1 MAQTCTRLCNDAVF
15 VRNNGQWPEEVQ
27 YRSGTSLSVFL
38 EHGGI
43 TWSLLEADASE
54 RVHNL
59 MHADKNALREFSLKG
74 HAWRVEFVGANND
87 ARWEGVDPGPAYLN
101 FLLGND
107 PSTWAKNV
115 PVFASVR
122 STALW
127 PGVDIVMRTEGAA
140 FKYDLLLKCAQDAEK
155 IKLRYEGVERMALRP
170 EGSLQIGTSA
180 GDLIEG
186 VPIAYYADG
195 KQERVECRYV
205 VEDQTVSFAFD
216 GAVDPRRPIV
226 IDPVIL
232 AATYSGTGDIGW
244 TENYGGSATYSAD
257 GSIFTGAHCFSQGY
271 PTTPGAF
278 QLNFPGG
285 PYSMAISKLSAD
297 GSNLLWAT
305 YLGGDGNDTPASMIE
320 AADGSLVIMGTSN
333 SENYPCSPDAYDDT
347 WGGGLI
353 ERDIVI
359 SRLSPDGGDLLA
371 STYVG
376 GNDDDGWN
384 GEQQNVGDHV
394 IGEVVLDDS
403 GDVYVCNTSWSPNFP
418 TTAGAVQSAT
428 AGAQDAVVF
437 KMSANLSTLMWS
449 TRLGGE
455 LNDVAYGLHLDG
467 SGGVFV
473 VGSTG
478 DGNMPFPS
486 SGYQPTFAGTRDGFV
501 AHVVN
506 NGTSLAGSTYFG
518 GADYDQ
524 LQRVDLD
531 PQGKVYVL
539 GQHPSTITVQP
550 GGTFNTGNSG
560 VVVARFSEDL
570 TTLELATCV
579 ASGYSPSAFHVDG
592 CGRVYTSGYL
602 PFIDIPT
609 TSDAVQSNPVG
620 YYVGVYDTGFSSQL
634 FGTYFGLDGD
644 HQDAGMSRFNQE
656 GVLFQALC
664 EDGWPG
670 PYPTTTNAWSTTPA
684 ESFDVL
690 AFVLDTEL
698 GSAEVTASFT
708 HTTADTCTP
717 MTLSLSST
725 GTADS
730 WVWDFG
736 DGSATTTGADPT
748 HTYLTQGSYTITLI
762 ANASNDC
769 GESDTALA
777 MIDVPECVLVVPE
790 EIVVPNVFSPN
801 GDGINDHLHISGL
814 EGVDHQLRIF
824 NRWGQV
830 IFDSTNYKNNW
841 AAGGVSDGTY
851 YYILKLPARA
861 SIMTGYLTI
870 LQGGALR

>member
-1 MAQTCTRLCNDAVF
+1 
-15 VRNNGQWPEEVQ
+15 
-27 YRSGTSLSVFL
+27 
-38 EHGGI
+38 
-43 TWSLLEADASE
+43 
-54 RVHNL
+54 
-59 MHADKNALREFSLKG
+59 MH
-74 HAWRVEFVGANND
+74 
-87 ARWEGVDPGPAYLN
+87 
-101 FLLGND
+101 
-107 PSTWAKNV
+107 
-115 PVFASVR
+115 
-122 STALW
+122 
-127 PGVDIVMRTEGAA
+127 TEGAA
-140 FKYDLLLKCAQDAEK
+140 FKYDLFLNNVQDVER
-155 IKLRYEGVERMALRP
+155 IKLRYTGPDRMTLLQD
-170 EGSLQIGTSA
+170 GSLEIGTSV
-180 GDLIEG
+180 GDLTEG
-186 VPIAYYADG
+186 APVAYYADG

-216 GAVDPRRPIV
+216 GAVDPLRPIV

-244 TENYGGSATYSAD
+244 TENYGGSATYGAD

-297 GSNLLWAT
+297 GTALLWAT

-333 SENYPCSPDAYDDT
+333 SENYPCSPDAFDDT

-359 SRLSPDGGDLLA
+359 SRLSADGADLLA

-376 GNDDDGWN
+376 GSDDDGWN
-384 GEQQNVGDHV
+384 GVQENVGDHV
-394 IGEVVLDDS
+394 VGEVVLDDS
-403 GDVYVCNTSWSPNFP
+403 GDVYVCNATWSTNFP
-418 TTAGAVQSAT
+418 TTTGAIQTAS

-437 KMSANLSTLMWS
+437 KMSADLSALMWS

-478 DGNMPFPS
+478 DGNMPFP
-486 SGYQPTFAGTRDGFV
+486 GIGHQPAFAGTRDGFV
-501 AHVVN
+501 AHIVD

-518 GADYDQ
+518 GEDLDQ

-531 PQGKVYVL
+531 AQGKVHLL
-539 GQHPSTITVQP
+539 GQHASLITVQP
-550 GGTFNTGNSG
+550 TGTFSTGNSG

-570 TTLELATCV
+570 ATLEMSTCI
-579 ASGYSPSAFHVDG
+579 ASGYAPSAFRVDQ

-602 PFIDIPT
+602 PSSDIPV

-620 YYVGVYDTGFSSQL
+620 YYVGVYDTGLSSQL

-644 HQDAGMSRFNQE
+644 HQDAGMSRFNEE

-670 PYPTTTNAWSTTPA
+670 PFPTTVNAWSTTPA

-690 AFVLDTEL
+690 AFILDTEL

-708 HTTADTCTP
+708 QVTADTCAP
-717 MTLSLSST
+717 MTWSLSSI

-736 DGSATTTGADPT
+736 DGTAATTGADPT

-762 ANASNDC
+762 ASSSNDC
-769 GESDTALA
+769 VASDTALA

-801 GDGINDHLHISGL
+801 GDGTNDHFHISGL

-830 IFDSTNYKNNW
+830 IFDSSNYKNNW
-841 AAGGVSDGTY
+841 DGGGVSDGTY
-851 YYILKLPARA
+851 YYVLQLPARA
-861 SIMTGYLTI
+861 STMTGYLTI
-870 LQGGALR
+870 L